1 MRVGH
6 ADTNYTEPEHAEDT
20 LRPSRVE
27 VGSQSQFFI
36 CVKSPVLITEEKYN
50 PSCNYTFLLL
60 FYEIEIEYGKLSEVT
75 RHALMKV
82 HLEEAKNRET
92 KTKVGGSSRRGI

>member
-36 CVKSPVLITEEKYN
+36 CVKSPVLITEEKYIILG
-50 PSCNYTFLLL
+50 CNYTFLFL
-60 FYEIEIEYGKLSEVT
+60 FYEIEI
-75 RHALMKV
+75 
-82 HLEEAKNRET
+82 
-92 KTKVGGSSRRGI
+92 